1 MFNGKR
7 PTALYY
13 NRELQNLRG
22 PLHFGGERSMNLRLT
37 LAMPPHCLI
46 LGVAQHELSMQQSA
60 RHFCFAKDSCRRW
73 HFAQIQ
79 ISIPEL
85 PFFQRGCLGIQE
97 WSSFHLIS
105 ANAVSRDL
113 AVKNARK
120 SVRCAR
126 QRSKSQIPA

>member
-97 WSSFHLIS
+97 WSSFIS
-105 ANAVSRDL
+105 SPRMPFLGTWPSRTRGKAYD
-113 AVKNARK
+113 ARD
-120 SVRCAR
+120 RG
-126 QRSKSQIPA
+126 P